1 MRSPMDFSSNE
12 AFDPTAIQAMDKAFK
27 LACIALRER
36 QQADE
41 ERLARLIVQAVKEG
55 LPDPA
60 ELSERA
66 VRNMTALI

>member
-41 ERLARLIVQAVKEG
+41 ERLARLIMQAIKEG
-55 LPDPA
+55 LRDPA
-60 ELSERA
+60 ELSARA
-66 VRNMTALI
+66 VSNMTALM